1 MKILVS
7 GAAGFI
13 GSHLA
18 EALQREG
25 HQVVGL
31 DNFNDYYAPAIKRH
45 NAQALQAAGC
55 EVVEANLATDDLKP
69 YLAGVEVV
77 YHCAAQPGIS
87 STTAFDIYMRNN
99 LLATQNLAQASQDA
113 ASLAMFVNVA
123 TSSIY
128 GLVATASEDR
138 APAPVSYYGV
148 TKLAAEQLVMSY
160 FRQKGR
166 FPATSF
172 RLFSVYGPR
181 ERPDKLY
188 PRLIHSIVDGV
199 PFPLFA
205 NSLHHKRSFTFVGD
219 IVTALVKALQTEAC
233 IGEIVNLGTPESIST
248 GQAIQIVEDLTG
260 QRAKYVEKPAR
271 AGDQQE
277 TAAVIEKAEKLLGY
291 HPATPFAEG
300 IRSEIEWFK
309 SLPDDVRPFYSSGV

>member
-13 GSHLA
+13 GCHLA
-18 EALQREG
+18 ETLQGAG

-45 NAQALQAAGC
+45 NAQSLRASGC
-55 EVVEANLATDDLKP
+55 EVVEADLATDDLTP
-69 YLAGVEVV
+69 YLSGVEVV

-87 STTAFDIYMRNN
+87 SNTTFDTYLRNN
-99 LLATQNLAQASQDA
+99 LLATQNLVQAAQAA
-113 ASLAMFVNVA
+113 ASLGLFVNVA

-205 NSLHHKRSFTFVGD
+205 NSLGHKRSFTFVGD
-219 IVTALVKALQTEAC
+219 IVTALVKALDTEAC
-233 IGEIVNLGTPESIST
+233 IGEIINVGTTESITT

-260 QRAKYVEKPAR
+260 RKAKYVEKPSR
-271 AGDQQE
+271 PGDQQE
-277 TAAVIEKAEKLLGY
+277 TAAAIEKAEKLLGY
-291 HPATPFAEG
+291 RPATPFTEG
-300 IRSEIEWFK
+300 IRTEIAWFEA
-309 SLPDDVRPFYSSGV
+309 LPDDVRAFYSPGM